1 MTLLGKLK
9 QLQANFILFLFLAF
23 IDRLAEDV
31 TGNDEDELV
40 EQSGMTAIAS
50 CKKLDLD
57 RACITFGSDSN
68 FRTIFFF
75 KHNCLQEV

>member
-1 MTLLGKLK
+1 MTLLGELK

-50 CKKLDLD
+50 CKK
-57 RACITFGSDSN
+57 TWSG
-68 FRTIFFF
+68 
-75 KHNCLQEV
+75 